1 MEIKYIFLCLS
12 IFVIFIVFY
21 RQYNLG
27 YKGGRREYMTSGSNE
42 EITKCDNDY
51 SDSTDLP
58 LREYF
63 VKSCFNSAYDGT
75 DVSTNTIQTRIKEGY
90 RFIDLN
96 VFSASGD
103 IYVGYSPDNAP
114 KMISNKLLLSDALK
128 CISENAFSKT
138 SKDFANTQMTDIGS
152 YPIFVHIRVYRDP
165 KPDTT
170 VDIISRV
177 ADVITGKNATTKPQY
192 TSNYFVDSN
201 RTPVKV
207 NGCTNLS
214 SIMGKMVFS
223 MDILNILEIYAPQG
237 YQTAV
242 TLPENT
248 KTAMQSFVN
257 ILTGGNTWVS
267 FYRYTE
273 ETLVSRT
280 TKLGIGDSSINGSL
294 KTNIRNLYISFPHP
308 YDVAKGKS
316 QNATGIIQPNVM
328 KFIFDR
334 SIQFIPVRAYLADPM
349 LKTYADI
356 FDVIGKPF
364 APMLHVYKKYS
375 SSANI

>member
-27 YKGGRREYMTSGSNE
+27 YKGGRFEYMTDRSND

-51 SDSTDLP
+51 SESTDLP

-138 SKDFANTQMTDIGS
+138 SKDFTNTQMTDIGS

-177 ADVITGKNATTKPQY
+177 SDVITGKNAKNKPQY
-192 TSNYFVDSN
+192 TSNYLVDSTGKPT
-201 RTPVKV
+201 RV

-248 KTAMQSFVN
+248 KSAMKSFVN

-280 TKLGIGDSSINGSL
+280 TKLGIGDSSINGSM
-294 KTNIRNLYISFPHP
+294 KTNVRNLYISFPHP
-308 YDVAKGKS
+308 YDVAKGTS
-316 QNATGIIQPNVM
+316 QNASGIIQPNIM

-349 LKTYADI
+349 LKTYTDI

-364 APMLHVYKKYS
+364 APMFHVYKKYVS
-375 SSANI
+375 TANI